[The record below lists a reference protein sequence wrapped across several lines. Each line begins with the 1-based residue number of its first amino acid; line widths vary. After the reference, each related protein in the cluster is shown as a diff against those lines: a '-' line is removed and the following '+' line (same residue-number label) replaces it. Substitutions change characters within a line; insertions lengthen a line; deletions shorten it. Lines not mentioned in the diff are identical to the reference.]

1 MDHIRAKIAELTA
14 EIERLQ
20 PIVEAQKPLGYD
32 SETDGCRS
40 CFDCSTPEMR
50 QLDSLIHAREQ
61 CENDLAHMELYE
73 RFKNQIA
80 ADDSAMTVWW
90 HLRRTFQ
97 TATPQERDTVNRA
110 VATTAAGK
118 AFQSGGPAVKQFIH
132 ELNEIQRGM
141 RLSDRLFRPTKV
153 TWPMVTPPT

>member
-20 PIVEAQKPLGYD
+20 PIVEAQEPLGYD

-50 QLDSLIHAREQ
+50 ELESLEHARNH
-61 CENDLAHMELYE
+61 CESDLAHMELYE
-73 RFKNQIA
+73 RFKDHIIT
-80 ADDSAMTVWW
+80 DDNAMTVWW
-90 HLRRTFQ
+90 HVRRTFQ
-97 TATPQERDTVNRA
+97 TAKPHERDAVNRELA
-110 VATTAAGK
+110 TAAAGR
-118 AFQSGGPAVKQFIH
+118 AFQSGSPAVKQFIH
-132 ELNEIQRGM
+132 ELNEIQRGL

-153 TWPMVTPPT
+153 TWPVLTIPT